1 MNEPNTLTELQK
13 FFNIIITFISMF
25 GIIYSVLLFRM
36 YNLFPSRKE
45 VKENSEKL
53 HKETKEAMDKLIN
66 DIRAA
71 ERNHSNLHMEFEK
84 QKIHLDHLKETI
96 EKGFSN
102 QQQELKH
109 LNNNIRQFTQNSA
122 QALKIAMELE
132 DRVKE
137 LER

>member
-1 MNEPNTLTELQK
+1 MTPTTNTDMLGQMQT
-13 FFNIIITFISMF
+13 FFNIMLASASLF
-25 GIIYSVLLFRM
+25 GLIFTVLLFRM

-45 VKENSEKL
+45 M
-53 HKETKEAMDKLIN
+53 KETIDKLSQ

-122 QALKIAMELE
+122 QALKIAMDVQ
-132 DRVKE
+132 DRVEE
-137 LER
+137 LERH